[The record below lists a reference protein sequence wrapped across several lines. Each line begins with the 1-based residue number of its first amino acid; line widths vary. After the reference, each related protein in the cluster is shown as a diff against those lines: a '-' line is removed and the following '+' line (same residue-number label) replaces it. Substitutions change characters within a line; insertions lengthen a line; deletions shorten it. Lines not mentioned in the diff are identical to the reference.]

1 MDIENN
7 TCDFNNQGFYQLLE
21 FLSSLP
27 ESAGD
32 EPETTIYR
40 DKKAI
45 LLPVQ
50 IYDMDEYVWA
60 KKGFFDGDVVY
71 NGMPTVEGGETFI
84 EVPFQVAMSSTCKGK
99 AAAWEFILMRVNNS
113 GFYENRPQLVDVQ
126 LDQVR
131 I

>member
-1 MDIENN
+1 
-7 TCDFNNQGFYQLLE
+7 
-21 FLSSLP
+21 
-27 ESAGD
+27 
-32 EPETTIYR
+32 
-40 DKKAI
+40 
-45 LLPVQ
+45 
-50 IYDMDEYVWA
+50 MDEYVWA